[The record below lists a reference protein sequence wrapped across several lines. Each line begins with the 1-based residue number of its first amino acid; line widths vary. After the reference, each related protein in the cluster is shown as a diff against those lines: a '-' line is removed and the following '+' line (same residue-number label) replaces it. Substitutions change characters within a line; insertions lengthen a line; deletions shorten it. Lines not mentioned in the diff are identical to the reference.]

1 MHIRVNAIRVKPE
14 QRDIYRK
21 MLQEETEKV
30 QALEPRN
37 KTRNY
42 YFLQDNNDPN
52 TFLMFAVFA
61 DEAAFQEHV
70 ASAHYQHYVRQMKE
84 AGIERERIGSWLA
97 TNIVPTD
104 KEWR

>member
-14 QRDIYRK
+14 QRDLYRK

-30 QALEPRN
+30 QALEPRD

-42 YFLQDNNDPN
+42 YFMQDVNDPN

-61 DEAAFQEHV
+61 DEAAFREHV
-70 ASAHYQHYVRQMKE
+70 DTPHYRHYVQQMKE
-84 AGIERERIGSWLA
+84 HGIERERIGSWRA
-97 TNIVPTD
+97 TNIVPD
-104 KEWR
+104 DRHWR